1 MVQKEWCCSLS
12 IFLWCEGLA
21 VETIRFCCPSCST
34 TLKVSERAAGKVVRC
49 AKCQKPVTVPN
60 LTMAQ
65 APRQSNG
72 KARFLEPTATVIEE
86 LPLGWPVR
94 KGVTDIEPKTITNV
108 DKAVPRKDLKKKSW
122 RMVGV
127 LAAIV
132 VLIVTFILY
141 PKKSVD
147 QSQREVVVSAGDAIA
162 HPAAAV
168 PVRQGMI
175 QPEPVVQ
182 VPALPPISR
191 DEQVA
196 IDPPV
201 AATAFEPERQSAAL
215 PAGPV
220 EYVMVRASLPSRDGA
235 IGPPPEVERFFKRNL
250 KLTPSKDNLTAQ
262 YYRRVPAKKRT
273 PDTLKAF
280 VKEQSI
286 VTDLPDIRFAVTE
299 DKDTPGV
306 LSEYLEAAKNAHT
319 FPSQS
324 LLATCIENLQRGNSS
339 SVGGM
344 VIVARINQETLMKG
358 RVPPSAATLHRL
370 LLGRTELLAATL
382 GLMAAHPSDRVKGE
396 VGFHQFA
403 LIEKK
408 YCPIIQQELTRVGRI
423 AKGINAGGGLG
434 IVTDMV
440 NGVSV
445 VMDILPGGAA
455 HTDGRLRPG
464 DKIIAV
470 GQGRDGP
477 WEDVAGLQD
486 SYVAELV
493 KGDPGTIVRVKVL
506 PGDGKKPRRRTVYES
521 PDKKWQRIFQGK

>member
-1 MVQKEWCCSLS
+1 MIV
-12 IFLWCEGLA
+12 F
-21 VETIRFCCPSCST
+21 RCPSCQKD
-34 TLKVSERAAGKVVRC
+34 LKVQGGFAGNKTLCVHCHKVV
-49 AKCQKPVTVPN
+49 KVPGQTVT
-60 LTMAQ
+60 TM
-65 APRQSNG
+65 
-72 KARFLEPTATVIEE
+72 
-86 LPLGWPVR
+86 
-94 KGVTDIEPKTITNV
+94 
-108 DKAVPRKDLKKKSW
+108 DKAVARNDLKKKPW
-122 RMVGV
+122 RMASI
-127 LAAIV
+127 LAAIAL
-132 VLIVTFILY
+132 LIGTFTLY
-141 PKKSVD
+141 RKKSVD
-147 QSQREVVVSAGDAIA
+147 QSQREVAVSAGDAITQ
-162 HPAAAV
+162 PAAADQVQIMPALPIPV
-168 PVRQGMI
+168 PQRKA
-175 QPEPVVQ
+175 VQ
-182 VPALPPISR
+182 VPAWPAIPR
-191 DEQVA
+191 NEQLAV
-196 IDPPV
+196 DPPV
-201 AATAFEPERQSAAL
+201 AVAAFEPERQSAAL

-235 IGPPPEVERFFKRNL
+235 IGPPPEVERFFKPNL
-250 KLTPSKDNLTAQ
+250 KLTPSKGNLTAQ

-280 VKEQSI
+280 VKEQPV

-299 DKDTPGV
+299 DEDTPGV
-306 LSEYLEAAKNAHT
+306 LSEYVQVAKNVHT

-324 LLATCIENLQRGNSS
+324 LFATCIENLQSGNSS
-339 SVGGM
+339 SVEGM
-344 VIVARINQETLMKG
+344 IIVARINQETLMKG
-358 RVPPSAATLHRL
+358 RVPPSATTLHRL

-382 GLMAAHPSDRVKGE
+382 ELIAAYPSDGIKGE

-408 YCPIIQQELTRVGRI
+408 YCPIIQQELARVGRI

-493 KGDPGTIVRVKVL
+493 KGDPGTIVRVRVM